1 MLQYGGNGFT
11 ELLSGSVDIASQ
23 ITPLEALQ
31 LAADPRFEI
40 YHRVGHNFMAIAWN
54 HRNPLFGDA
63 AVRRALTMS
72 IDRRGLHQVL
82 YYPDDIHI
90 SDVPATKRHFANGSV
105 PEPLSFDPERAA
117 QVFESAGWVDSNNDG
132 IREKDGQDF
141 QFTLNVSPETEAQ
154 GIYVQEQLRRVG
166 VRVEVSTFERGVL
179 RQRARSHDFDATIE
193 EYNFVEQYRNFPTSG
208 YVNPEVS
215 RLASTLWYTMDQEK
229 SDEYLRGIWQ
239 IVATDVPITY
249 LHPKMSY
256 SAAHRRVKGLQ
267 NNRFLAD
274 IVEGLWIEDE

>member
-1 MLQYGGNGFT
+1 MDPAGLALGLWWSGVVVGGGRRLS
-11 ELLSGSVDIASQ
+11 LL
-23 ITPLEALQ
+23 
-31 LAADPRFEI
+31 
-40 YHRVGHNFMAIAWN
+40 
-54 HRNPLFGDA
+54 
-63 AVRRALTMS
+63 
-72 IDRRGLHQVL
+72 IDRRKAASIFLGISFLIIIAGGCTDTASRDTTSSVTD
-82 YYPDDIHI
+82 YPDDIHI

-105 PEPLSFDPERAA
+105 PEPLPFDPERAS

-141 QFTLNVSPETEAQ
+141 RFTLSVSPETEAQ
-154 GIYVQEQLRRVG
+154 GIYVQERLRRVG
-166 VRVEVSTFERGVL
+166 VRMEVSTFERSVL
-179 RQRARSHDFDATIE
+179 RQRARTHDFDATIE
-193 EYNFVEQYRNFPTSG
+193 EYNFVEQYRDFPTSG

-229 SDEYLRGIWQ
+229 SDEYLREIWQ

-267 NNRFLAD
+267 NN
-274 IVEGLWIEDE
+274 